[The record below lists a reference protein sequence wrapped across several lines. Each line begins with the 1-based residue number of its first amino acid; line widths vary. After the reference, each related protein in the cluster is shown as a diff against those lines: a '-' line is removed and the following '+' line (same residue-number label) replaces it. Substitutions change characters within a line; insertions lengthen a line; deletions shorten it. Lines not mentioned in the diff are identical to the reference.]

1 MLVLDPATVME
12 LNVAGGGGVLLEDP
26 DEPPPQAAARS
37 AMMRSDPTP
46 MARPIFTRM

>member
-12 LNVAGGGGVLLEDP
+12 LKVAGGGGVLLEDP